1 MGAEVSAQILA
12 IVGRESVE
20 QRTIDFLNGLESL
33 QKPDVAR
40 LNTRH
45 IGQTQWGQ
53 SKIVNAYF
61 TKEQVEEL
69 ETLELVQ
76 LTDMQFGHK
85 SCKLKRVIEWN
96 NWILEKPNRFVLM
109 TGDNIDAATA
119 KSPGS
124 PWDNW
129 FEPQSEVYKFCKMM
143 SPIRHRILGYV
154 GGNHERRGI
163 PAFGDLGFM
172 IATLL
177 KLPYSA
183 GQQLVNVNFG
193 KHRPFKIH
201 LWHGL
206 PRARTKG
213 ALAQI
218 IDRYMQQGDSQL
230 YLTGHNHQALVIPQ
244 WRMFRDD
251 SGGMKLTKII
261 GASGTSF
268 LEFWGTYAEIM
279 GLSASDVLM
288 PRVILYPQGSWEL
301 TLR

>member
-1 MGAEVSAQILA
+1 MEPDISSQILE
-12 IVGRESVE
+12 IVGTESIE
-20 QRTIDFLNGLESL
+20 QRTIDYLQDLQDL
-33 QKPDVAR
+33 QKPFVG
-40 LNTRH
+40 NMSTRH
-45 IGQTQWGQ
+45 IGQTGFGQ
-53 SKIVNAYF
+53 SKIVNVSF
-61 TKEQVEEL
+61 SDEL
-69 ETLELVQ
+69 VAKFKTLELVQ

-85 SCKLKRVIEWN
+85 SCKLNRVKEYID
-96 NWILEKPNRFVLM
+96 WILERPNRFILM
-109 TGDNIDAATA
+109 TGDNVDAATV

-129 FEPQSEVYKFCKMM
+129 FEPQSGVYKFCRMM
-143 SPIRHRILGYV
+143 APVRHRVLGYV

-172 IATLL
+172 IATML

-183 GQQLVNVNFG
+183 GQQLINVNFG
-193 KHRPFKIH
+193 KHKPFRIH

-218 IDRYMQQGDSQL
+218 LDRFMQQGDSQL
-230 YLTGHNHQALVIPQ
+230 YLNGHNHQAMVLPQ
-244 WRMFRDD
+244 WRMFRDGI
-251 SGGMKLTKII
+251 GGMKLTKII

-268 LEFWGTYAEIM
+268 LEYWGTYGEVM

-288 PRVILYPQGSWEL
+288 PRAILEPSGHWEF
-301 TLR
+301 TIR